1 MKKEWT
7 LFLTALMFFTRIPVP
22 RTLPYSEAYLN
33 QSSRYFPLVG
43 TVVGLAAGAVCWL
56 SGLVLPP
63 PVAVLLS
70 MGCSILL
77 TGGFHEDGLADA
89 CDGFGGGWTQER
101 ILEIMKD
108 SRIGAFGAMGLVLG
122 LLLKYTCLSTL
133 PLRVIPLVL
142 VAGHSLSRW
151 VVVSFLYSH
160 EYVREEGKAK
170 PLASQMSLGALL
182 FAGCW
187 GMLPL
192 LFFGHLWVFLL
203 LLPLFA
209 VKWALGLYFRR
220 WIGGYTGDCLGA
232 AQQVLE
238 IVFYLSFLVLWK
250 YI

>member
-22 RTLPYSEAYLN
+22 PTLSYSEAYLN

-43 TVVGLAAGAVCWL
+43 TVVGLVAGSVCWI
-56 SGLVLPP
+56 SALVLPP

-70 MGCSILL
+70 MVGSILL

-89 CDGFGGGWTQER
+89 CDGFGGGWTKER

-108 SRIGAFGAMGLVLG
+108 SRIGAFGAIGLVIG
-122 LLLKYTCLSTL
+122 LLLKYACLSTM
-133 PLRVIPLVL
+133 PLRMLPLVL

-151 VVVSFLYSH
+151 VAVSFLYSH

-170 PLASQMSLGALL
+170 PLASQMSWSALL
-182 FAGCW
+182 FAGFW
-187 GMLPL
+187 GVLPL
-192 LFFGHLWVFLL
+192 LFFRNLWVFLL
-203 LLPLFA
+203 IFPLFA

-238 IVFYLSFLVLWK
+238 MVFYLSFLVLWK

>member
-7 LFLTALMFFTRIPVP
+7 LFLTALMFFTRLPVP
-22 RTLPYSEAYLN
+22 RSLPYSEAYLN

-43 TVVGLAAGAVCWL
+43 TVVGLAAGFVCWL

-70 MGCSILL
+70 MVCSILL

-89 CDGFGGGWTQER
+89 CDGFGGGWTKER

-108 SRIGAFGAMGLVLG
+108 SRIGAFGAMGLFMG
-122 LLLKYTCLSTL
+122 LLLKYTCLSAL

-151 VVVSFLYSH
+151 VATSFLYSH
-160 EYVREEGKAK
+160 AYVREEGKAK
-170 PLASQMSLGALL
+170 PLASQMSWGSLL
-182 FAGCW
+182 FAGGW
-187 GMLPL
+187 GVLPL
-192 LFFGHLWVFLL
+192 LFFGYPWVFLT

-209 VKWALGLYFRR
+209 VKWAMGLYFRR

-238 IVFYLSFLVLWK
+238 IGFYLSLLVLWK
-250 YI
+250 YM

>member
-33 QSSRYFPLVG
+33 QSSRYLPLVG
-43 TVVGLAAGAVCWL
+43 TVVGLAAGFVCWL
-56 SGLVLPP
+56 SGLVLPA

-70 MGCSILL
+70 MVCSILL

-89 CDGFGGGWTQER
+89 CDGFGGGWTKER

-108 SRIGAFGAMGLVLG
+108 SRIGAFGAMGLIIG

-151 VVVSFLYSH
+151 VALSFLYSH

-170 PLASQMSLGALL
+170 PLASQMSWGALL

-187 GMLPL
+187 GVLPL
-192 LFFGHLWVFLL
+192 LFFGHLWVLL
-203 LLPLFA
+203 LILPLFV
-209 VKWALGLYFRR
+209 VKWALGLYFQR

-238 IVFYLSFLVLWK
+238 IVFYLSFLVVWK

>member
-7 LFLTALMFFTRIPVP
+7 LFLTALMFFTRVPVP
-22 RTLPYSEAYLN
+22 KTLPYSEAYLN

-43 TVVGLAAGAVCWL
+43 TVVGLVAGSVFWL
-56 SGLVLPP
+56 SSLVLSL

-70 MGCSILL
+70 MAGSILL

-89 CDGFGGGWTQER
+89 CDGFGGGWTKER

-108 SRIGAFGAMGLVLG
+108 SRVGAFGAMGLVMV
-122 LLLKYTCLSTL
+122 LLLKYTCLTSL
-133 PLRVIPLVL
+133 PLHLMPLLL

-151 VVVSFLYSH
+151 VAVSFLFTH

-170 PLASQMSLGALL
+170 PLASQLSFGALL
-182 FAGCW
+182 FAGFW
-187 GMLPL
+187 GVLPL
-192 LFFGHLWVFLL
+192 LFFQNPWVFLL
-203 LLPLFA
+203 PFPLFF
-209 VKWALGLYFRR
+209 VKWALGHYFQR

-238 IVFYLSFLVLWK
+238 IVFYLSFLIVWK
-250 YI
+250 YT